1 MTRIL
6 TTVATIAATTL
17 MSSAAFANCNSTYCT
32 SGSQLSPLSSW
43 SSVSSY
49 ESAPSYS
56 SSTSYSL
63 PATTYGSTSYSSG
76 TYDSSAYGSNYSY
89 GISNSYGG
97 TLSSAEADAT
107 YGTGSISSAYEG
119 GDVELFGFSGSTAS
133 VPGLGLNESLQAT
146 NCPVNVHNPD
156 GARVLGCYNVVKP
169 VPQTSYYQVVR
180 PVVYVRY
187 PVPVAVPYYSGC
199 SVVTN
204 TSRYGSNFNRNNGRF
219 GRRCG

>member
-6 TTVATIAATTL
+6 TTVAAIAATTL
-17 MSSAAFANCNSTYCT
+17 MSSAAFANCNSTYCA

-63 PATTYGSTSYSSG
+63 PATT
-76 TYDSSAYGSNYSY
+76 YGSNYSY

-187 PVPVAVPYYSGC
+187 PVPVAVPYFSGC
-199 SVVTN
+199 TVVTN
-204 TSRYGSNFNRNNGRF
+204 TSRYGGNFNRNNGRF

>member
-6 TTVATIAATTL
+6 TIVAAIAATTM
-17 MSSAAFANCNSTYCT
+17 MSSAAFANCNTTYCT
-32 SGSQLSPLSSW
+32 SGY
-43 SSVSSY
+43 SSY
-49 ESAPSYS
+49 
-56 SSTSYSL
+56 STSAAS
-63 PATTYGSTSYSSG
+63 YGSS
-76 TYDSSAYGSNYSY
+76 YSY

-97 TLSSAEADAT
+97 TLSATEADAT

-119 GDVELFGFSGSTAS
+119 GDVELFGFSGSAAS
-133 VPGLGLNESLQAT
+133 VPGLGYNESLQAT
-146 NCPVNVHNPD
+146 NCPVNVYNPE

-199 SVVTN
+199 TVVTN
-204 TSRYGSNFNRNNGRF
+204 TSRYGGNFGNYNGIF